1 MKYGNDAMESRLRG
15 GIADVTPDR
24 AEEIWNAPVEKSDG
38 TEWYLDGVPGK
49 HRGNAAL
56 RAVLAAAACLV
67 LIITGL
73 ISRDNRVTT
82 DVYLDV
88 NPSVALRVNRR
99 DQVVRVEALNA
110 DAEAL
115 VQSLGGEAKNRPIE
129 EALDLLIDGMA
140 EEGYLRAD
148 QNSVL
153 LSVRSQST
161 DPDALCAR
169 LTRLVHDHVR
179 RLVGSAAVF
188 GQRLERDGEDT
199 ADDGRDVLIRRL
211 AERLGVPESELR
223 RATIEQ
229 LVQLL
234 RDQNIDPEDVLDDVL
249 DDDWDDPDDD
259 DDDDFDD
266 DDDDDDDRGASPSSA
281 QTPKTPSGSSQTG
294 SPSSDQNDDDD
305 DSDDD
310 ADDDDD
316 FDDADDD

>member
-1 MKYGNDAMESRLRG
+1 MKYGNDAMESRLRD

-24 AEEIWNAPVEKSDG
+24 AEEIWNAPVEKADG

-88 NPSVALRVNRR
+88 NPSVA
-99 DQVVRVEALNA
+99 VRVEALNA

-188 GQRLERDGEDT
+188 GQRLERDGEDA

-249 DDDWDDPDDD
+249 DDDWDDD

-310 ADDDDD
+310 DDDDDD
-316 FDDADDD
+316 FDEDDD